1 MYVCDTTFIY
11 SIKMTHLKESNIKDT
26 KNMVQKMKFK
36 GKPGRKDYGQSHMTP
51 EKIKAAIKSTQS
63 MGQAAIYMGVSKNT
77 FKKYAKQYNLY
88 APLQSSKGIRRSNSG
103 AFAWDLK
110 LILEGKNPNPYR
122 EDTLLTKA
130 IREGYMK
137 CQCNNCNQD
146 FQDIKDKQPPLILD
160 FLDKNPQNTRI
171 DNLRLLCFNCIYR
184 LNQSNRGWYRH
195 RDTAIGRALDQATPV
210 ISNKDMDN
218 VVRKTKNQAIEQSG
232 TVLPPGDASSDNEE
246 APVAIPQDQ
255 EIEYMAFEE
264 FQKLL

>member
-1 MYVCDTTFIY
+1 M
-11 SIKMTHLKESNIKDT
+11 KDT

-77 FKKYAKQYNLY
+77 FKKYAKMYDLY
-88 APLQSSKGIRRSNSG
+88 KPLKSGKGIRRSNQG
-103 AFAWDLK
+103 NFAWDLK

-137 CQCNNCNQD
+137 CECNVCNQD
-146 FQDIKDKQPPLILD
+146 FTDVKDKQPPLILD

-171 DNLRLLCFNCIYR
+171 DNLRLLCFNCVYT
-184 LNQSNRGWYRH
+184 LNSTHRGWYRH
-195 RDTAIGRALDQATPV
+195 RETPIGRALDQATPL

-218 VVRKTKNQAIEQSG
+218 VVRKTKNQDIEQSEQSERSTDQG
-232 TVLPPGDASSDNEE
+232 YASSDD
-246 APVAIPQDQ
+246 PIAIPQDQ